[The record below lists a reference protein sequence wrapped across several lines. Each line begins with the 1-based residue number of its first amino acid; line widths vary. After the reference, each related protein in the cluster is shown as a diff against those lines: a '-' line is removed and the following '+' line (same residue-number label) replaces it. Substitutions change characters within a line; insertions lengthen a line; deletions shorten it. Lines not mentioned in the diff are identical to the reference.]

1 MKAKKIE
8 TPEEL
13 EQKRLDALKSLKIMD
28 TFPEESY
35 NRLVRLAIDLFNI
48 PICYIAFLD
57 EERQWFKA
65 RQGLKAKQTPRC
77 ISFCNMTIKKSE
89 PLIIN
94 DALLD
99 ERFANSPLVQ
109 QEPFIRFYAGVPLTD
124 PQGYN
129 VGTFCLADTMPKEL
143 DSRQQELLLNLANI
157 AKDELNLRK
166 TNLLLE
172 KIKKQLEV
180 RNKLIRKVF
189 SFYMSDEVANTI
201 LESPHHQ
208 KLGGYENKITILF
221 SDLRNFTPLSEAISG
236 ETLVSLLNTYF
247 SKMVPVIEKH
257 RGIVDAFIGD
267 AIMVIF
273 GAPYSSGNDSLRA
286 VACALEMQQ
295 VLKKLNQA
303 NSKINLPQLEMGVG
317 INTGVA
323 VVGNVGSKNRMQ
335 YSAIGSSVNLSSRI
349 QDLSLG
355 GQILI
360 AESTYQEVAKDID
373 INGHLRVKVK
383 GIQSPIT
390 IYDVAR
396 LKSQKKNAH

>member
-1 MKAKKIE
+1 MKTKKIE

-13 EQKRLDALKSLKIMD
+13 EQKRLEALKSLKIMD

-221 SDLRNFTPLSEAISG
+221 SDLRNFTPLSESIPG

-390 IYDVAR
+390 IYDVAG
-396 LKSQKKNAH
+396 LKPQDKNAH